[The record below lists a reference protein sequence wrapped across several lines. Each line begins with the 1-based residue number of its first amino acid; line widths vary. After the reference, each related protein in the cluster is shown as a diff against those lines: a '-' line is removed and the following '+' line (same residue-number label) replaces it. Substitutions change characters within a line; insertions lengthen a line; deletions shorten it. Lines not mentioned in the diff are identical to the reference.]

1 MKTIQIQSEYEG
13 LFVAYQ
19 VWVYTKRGELPY
31 GCPSMN
37 KEYIARKRDEFNERA
52 PFYCDIY
59 DTTIYEAYTREITI
73 TL

>member
-1 MKTIQIQSEYEG
+1 MKTITIQSKYES

-19 VWVYTKRGELPY
+19 VWVYSRRGEIPY
-31 GCPSMN
+31 GCPSM
-37 KEYIARKRDEFNERA
+37 KREYIDKQRDDMNERA

-59 DTTIYEAYTREITI
+59 NTTIYEAYTRELII